1 MLDWGIW
8 VAFGKENFIKQFLV
22 LHLILFSLQKVKMA
36 STGCSSFSADSAR
49 VKRMGGKRKG
59 RPGKQISPEESRW
72 CLSPG
77 GRQGARRPRSRTL
90 CEHVIAVHLWFY
102 RPSPT
107 AAAVTMGTGLGGN
120 RN

>member
-49 VKRMGGKRKG
+49 VKRREERG
-59 RPGKQISPEESRW
+59 RGDQENKFHQ
-72 CLSPG
+72 
-77 GRQGARRPRSRTL
+77 RSR
-90 CEHVIAVHLWFY
+90 VGAF
-102 RPSPT
+102 P
-107 AAAVTMGTGLGGN
+107 LGAG
-120 RN
+120 RGRAGHARGRSVST

>member
-59 RPGKQISPEESRW
+59 RPGKQISPGVALVPFPW
-72 CLSPG
+72 GPAG
-77 GRQGARRPRSRTL
+77 GAPATL
-90 CEHVIAVHLWFY
+90 ADAL
-102 RPSPT
+102 
-107 AAAVTMGTGLGGN
+107 
-120 RN
+120 